1 MRLAALSWLALA
13 HTIAIPARAQA
24 PAEAPPVT
32 RPAPAP
38 LKLESENVK
47 LKLGLLL
54 QPQYEMAG
62 SASLSGVSH
71 NLFVRRIRLL
81 AGATLFDR
89 FEIFFDTDYPDL
101 FKAAPDTG
109 FKNTPGMNVQ
119 DAFGTFKA
127 LGDALKIDMGY
138 MLPPSTHNA
147 VQGAGTLYSWDYFNN
162 SFRNSNSFN
171 SAGAPV
177 GRDAGVQLR
186 GLVLDGRLEYRAG
199 LFQGRRN
206 APIMDGNV
214 GARNFF
220 RFAARVQGNLLDPE
234 TGFFYAGTYLGTKKV
249 LSLGATIDVQND
261 YIHWGG
267 DVVLDLPVGPGVAT
281 AQVNVAHYDGD
292 DFIVP
297 GGVTTAALAKQTSV
311 MAEAGYL
318 IDAIDLSPI
327 VRFERQWVSPTSSH
341 ETRVAAGL
349 AFWPYS
355 HGFNVKAFYQRI
367 TPDAEGQHG
376 YNQINLQT
384 QVYVF

>member
-1 MRLAALSWLALA
+1 MRLAALSCLAFA
-13 HTIAIPARAQA
+13 QAIATPALAQA

-38 LKLESENVK
+38 LKLDSENVK

-62 SASLSGVSH
+62 NASLNGVSH

-127 LGDALKIDMGY
+127 VGDALKIDMGY

-147 VQGAGTLYSWDYFNN
+147 DQGAGTLYSWDYFNN

-171 SAGAPV
+171 SSGPPV

-186 GLVLDGRLEYRAG
+186 GLVLDGHLEYRAG

-249 LSLGATIDVQND
+249 LSLGATVDVQND

-267 DVVLDLPVGPGVAT
+267 DVFLDLPLGPGVAT

-292 DFIVP
+292 DFLVP
-297 GGVTTAALAKQTSV
+297 GGATTAPLAKQTSV

-327 VRFERQWVSPTSSH
+327 VRFERQWISPTSSH

-367 TPDAEGQHG
+367 IPDAEGQHG

>member
-1 MRLAALSWLALA
+1 LAIAQAIAAPALA
-13 HTIAIPARAQA
+13 QTPPEAA
-24 PAEAPPVT
+24 PIT

-62 SASLSGVSH
+62 STTLSGVSH

-81 AGATLFDR
+81 AGATLFEK

-101 FKAAPDTG
+101 FKAAPETG

-119 DAFGTFKA
+119 DTFGTFKA

-147 VQGAGTLYSWDYFNN
+147 NQGAGTLYSWDYFSN

-171 SAGAPV
+171 SSGPPV

-186 GLVLDGRLEYRAG
+186 GLVLDGHLEYRAG

-206 APIMDGNV
+206 APAMDGNV

-220 RFAARVQGNLLDPE
+220 RFAARVQGNVFDPE
-234 TGFFYAGTYLGTKKV
+234 TGFFYAGTYLGTKRV
-249 LSLGATIDVQND
+249 LSLGATVDVQND

-267 DVVLDLPVGPGVAT
+267 DVFADLLVGPGVIT
-281 AQVNVAHYDGD
+281 AQVNVAHYDGE
-292 DFIVP
+292 DFTVP
-297 GGVTTAALAKQTSV
+297 GGVTAAPLANQSSV

-318 IDAIDLSPI
+318 IDALDLSPI
-327 VRFERQWVSPTSSH
+327 VRIERQWITGATPD
-341 ETRVAAGL
+341 ETRVGGGL
-349 AFWPYS
+349 AFWPYG
-355 HGFNVKAFYQRI
+355 HGFNVKAFYQRV
-367 TPDAEGQHG
+367 TPDNEAQHG
-376 YNQINLQT
+376 YNQMNLQT